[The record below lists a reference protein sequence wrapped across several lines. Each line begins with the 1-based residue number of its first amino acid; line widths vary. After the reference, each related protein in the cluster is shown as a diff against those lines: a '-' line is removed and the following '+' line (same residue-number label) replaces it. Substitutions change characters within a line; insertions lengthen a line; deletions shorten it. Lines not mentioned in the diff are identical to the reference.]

1 MEEMMEHQVVFENS
15 YLQKPEEYG
24 EGFRFMRG
32 PVQKV
37 LSETIKERLEGTTYD
52 PLKSAQIA
60 KELADM
66 IKERT
71 KNLGYDRYKL
81 VVQVTVGEKTGQ
93 GIRMASRCLWDTA
106 TDNFAS
112 DFYENASVFCVAMVF
127 GLYYE

>member
-1 MEEMMEHQVVFENS
+1 
-15 YLQKPEEYG
+15 
-24 EGFRFMRG
+24 MRG

-52 PLKSAQIA
+52 PLRSAQIA

-71 KNLGYDRYKL
+71 KNLGFERHKL

-112 DFYENASVFCVAMVF
+112 DFYENASIFCVAMVF